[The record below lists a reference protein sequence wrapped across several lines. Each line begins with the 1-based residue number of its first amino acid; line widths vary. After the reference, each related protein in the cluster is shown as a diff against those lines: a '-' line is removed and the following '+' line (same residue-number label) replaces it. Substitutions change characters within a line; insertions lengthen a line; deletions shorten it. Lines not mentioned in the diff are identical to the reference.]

1 MCLPAA
7 ILRPLPSGL
16 DVLNFQFVRIAQ
28 IEFIEV
34 VKTYINLLELCNV
47 TEVKFRKV
55 AVNNL
60 KNPELFV

>member
-47 TEVKFRKV
+47 AEVKFRKV

-60 KNPELFV
+60 KNPETFV